1 MLKILMV
8 LSVSCCLD
16 LSSARPAEEST
27 RFSLYTIKNDNKN
40 ILSSTLEQGKELLG
54 RIVDAT
60 RIGRG
65 RLVNSIVLIRNVIAD
80 QAEQLSKKASS
91 NLTATVTT
99 SDKPNRS
106 RRSLTSIQT
115 TTPIVLFPPV
125 QRETVR
131 LENNTAQAILE
142 KPTPDNARQLLNSF
156 LNPTPIVDGI
166 KEEDKYGNTGD
177 KFIGVGRAIVNAY
190 ENLSNFLNTVVDLPV
205 HAVKQTSRG
214 ITETLNQIGARLI
227 GLQ

>member
-40 ILSSTLEQGKELLG
+40 ILSSTLEQGK
-54 RIVDAT
+54 
-60 RIGRG
+60 
-65 RLVNSIVLIRNVIAD
+65 
-80 QAEQLSKKASS
+80 QLSKKASS